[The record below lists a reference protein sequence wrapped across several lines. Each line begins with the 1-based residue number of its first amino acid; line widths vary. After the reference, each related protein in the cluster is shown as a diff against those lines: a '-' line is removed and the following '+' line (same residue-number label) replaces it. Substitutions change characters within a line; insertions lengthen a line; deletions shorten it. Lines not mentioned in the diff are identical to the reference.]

1 VNNSVELHLSSY
13 MEVGR
18 YFQQSVVW
26 ADRLEVVGLLV
37 VAIAIGNVEVVM
49 SMVMVIYLL
58 LR

>member
-1 VNNSVELHLSSY
+1 